1 MKLEDRTIMMLVNDL
16 SKKFRDQMRLKS
28 EERGIVDAYRP
39 VFFVL
44 KKHNG
49 CTQLDICKI
58 TQLKAPTVSLTLQ
71 KMESIGYIRREI
83 DDDDKRNVRIYIT
96 EEGENVQKEIEKLL
110 KETEGE
116 LLKGLDE
123 SDKTTL
129 KALLLKMAY
138 SVGLD
143 CNCGKGEKK

>member
-28 EERGIVDAYRP
+28 EERGIADAYRP

-71 KMESIGYIRREI
+71 KMESIGYIRREV

-96 EEGENVQKEIEKLL
+96 EQGENVQKEIEKLL
-110 KETEGE
+110 KETESE
-116 LLKGLDE
+116 LLKDLSE
-123 SDKTTL
+123 SEQTTL

-138 SVGLD
+138 SVGLQ
-143 CNCGKGEKK
+143 CNCSKGEKK